1 MPPATFIIV
10 KNEADQ
16 AVRTYRNHVMWGI
29 ILFRALR
36 RELKGKSKQEVLTA
50 CEVVRG
56 EIEQRSLHIPHD
68 RMILLAE
75 LKKVREEFL
84 DVQHQETKEVPVP

>member
-16 AVRTYRNHVMWGI
+16 AVRAYRNHAMWGI
-29 ILFRALR
+29 VLFRALR

-50 CEVVRG
+50 CEAVRG
-56 EIEQRSLHIPHD
+56 EIETRSLHIPHD
-68 RMILLAE
+68 RMILLKQLDE
-75 LKKVREEFL
+75 IRKEFL
-84 DVQHQETKEVPVP
+84 NGERQA